1 MSTNTKI
8 ASAHFPPQ
16 RLSFCKF
23 VSVCSCTCVCLIIV
37 SNKISAPLMGLIL
50 QQDPS
55 LKDTSALH
63 QQAEV
68 WAHQQRR
75 KKQLEDSQQLRPRLS
90 SKLFRAIDLAREHAA
105 STWLTTPPI
114 DPHRFAFH
122 NASFS
127 GCCMFAI
134 RLVAR
139 SPPCPVLVW
148 QQLLRGPRSA
158 IPNWWISQ
166 HPP

>member
-8 ASAHFPPQ
+8 ASAHLPPQ

-23 VSVCSCTCVCLIIV
+23 VSVCSCTCVYLISV
-37 SNKISAPLMGLIL
+37 SNKVRAPLMALIL

-63 QQAEV
+63 QQAKV

-90 SKLFRAIDLAREHAA
+90 SKLFRAIDLASEHAA

-114 DPHRFAFH
+114 DRHRFALH
-122 NASFS
+122 SAGFS
-127 GCCMFAI
+127 GCYMFAI
-134 RLVAR
+134 RLAAS
-139 SPPCPVLVW
+139 SPPCPVHVW
-148 QQLLRGPRSA
+148 QLPRGPCSA
-158 IPNWWISQ
+158 MPNWWISQ
-166 HPP
+166 PPP